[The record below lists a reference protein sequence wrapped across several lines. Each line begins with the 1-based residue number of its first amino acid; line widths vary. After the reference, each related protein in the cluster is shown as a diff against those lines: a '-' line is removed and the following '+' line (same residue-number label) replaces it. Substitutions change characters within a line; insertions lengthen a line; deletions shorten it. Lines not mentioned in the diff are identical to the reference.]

1 MRPAR
6 HSLPRYAWLSVA
18 AAVLTIALKLL
29 AWRLTGSVGLL
40 SDAMESLVNLVAAL
54 ATLGAVLIAA
64 RPPDEDHAFGH
75 DKVEYFAAGFEG
87 ALILAV
93 AGAIVWSA
101 VPRLLSPPPLA
112 DLGPGLALSTLASL
126 INLGVGRLLIVKGR
140 SSGSP
145 ALKAEGH
152 HLMTDVW
159 TSAGVLLGLT
169 LVWLTG
175 WNFLDPLM
183 ALVVAGI
190 ILFMGVRL
198 LRSAVHGLLDRALPE
213 ASLEAVR
220 EVLHRYEGEQVRF
233 HALRTRASGARQFV
247 AIHVLVPDEWTV
259 RRGHDLLER
268 IESDLRA
275 VLPAGH
281 IFTHLEPLN
290 DPASWEDQAL
300 DR

>member
-1 MRPAR
+1 MSPAR
-6 HSLPRYAWLSVA
+6 PSLHRYAWLSA
-18 AAVLTIALKLL
+18 ATALLTIALKLL
-29 AWRLTGSVGLL
+29 AWRITGSVGLL
-40 SDAMESLVNLVAAL
+40 SDAMESLVNLVTAL
-54 ATLGAVLIAA
+54 ATLGALWIAA
-64 RPPDEDHAFGH
+64 RPPDEEHAFGH

-93 AGAIVWSA
+93 AGSITWVAL
-101 VPRLLSPPPLA
+101 PRLMSPPPLA
-112 DLGPGLALSTLASL
+112 ELGPGLLLSMLASL
-126 INLGVGRLLIVKGR
+126 INLGVGRLLIIKGKN
-140 SSGSP
+140 SGSP
-145 ALKAEGH
+145 ALEAEGH
-152 HLMTDVW
+152 HLLTDVW
-159 TSAGVLLGLT
+159 TSAGVLIGLA

-175 WNFLDPLM
+175 WDFLDPLM
-183 ALVVAGI
+183 ALVVAAV
-190 ILFMGVRL
+190 ILLMGVRL
-198 LRSAVHGLLDRALPE
+198 LRSSVHGLLDRALPE

-220 EVLHRYEGEQVRF
+220 EVLRRHEGEQVRF

-247 AIHVLVPDEWTV
+247 AVHVLVPDEWTV

-290 DPASWEDQAL
+290 DPASWEDVPL